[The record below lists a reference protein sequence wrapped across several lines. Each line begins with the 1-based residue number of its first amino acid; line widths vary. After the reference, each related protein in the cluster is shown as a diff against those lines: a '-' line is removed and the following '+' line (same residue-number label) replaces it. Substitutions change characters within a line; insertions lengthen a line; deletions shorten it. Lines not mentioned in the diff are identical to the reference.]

1 MAAAGMELVL
11 FARSREGLTETAE
24 QIRFAGGEAALL
36 CPGDVTNRADV
47 EKAVASGVRHFGR
60 IDILINNA
68 GINIR
73 QPIEEFSD
81 EDWFAVLNTNLT
93 GAFYCARA
101 VVPLMKKQKWGR
113 IVNISSLM
121 SMVALP
127 GRTAYCASK
136 AGMNGLT
143 KSLALELAGDG
154 ITVNAVVP
162 GVFATELNRR
172 VLDDPELERSF
183 TERIPLGRLGEPREL
198 TPLIMYIA
206 SEEAAYMTGSIVV
219 LDGGWMA
226 Q

>member
-11 FARSREGLTETAE
+11 FARSREGLAETAD
-24 QIRFAGGEAALL
+24 QIKAVGGGEAVLF
-36 CPGDVTNRADV
+36 PGDVANRADI
-47 EKAVASGVRHFGR
+47 EKAVKLGVQHFGR

-172 VLDDPELERSF
+172 FLDDPDLERSF

-198 TPLIMYIA
+198 APLIMYIA